1 MSKFEALK
9 ELKTANLYHDVMKK
23 RITILKLNNDHN
35 LKKMENQQRK
45 IQQIIELRQDI
56 SKEK

>member
-23 RITILKLNNDHN
+23 RITVLKLNNDHN
-35 LKKMENQQRK
+35 IKKMENQQRK
-45 IQQIIELRQDI
+45 IQNIIELRQDI

>member
-23 RITILKLNNDHN
+23 RITVLKLNNDHN
-35 LKKMENQQRK
+35 IKKMENQQRK
-45 IQQIIELRQDI
+45 IQNIIELRQEI